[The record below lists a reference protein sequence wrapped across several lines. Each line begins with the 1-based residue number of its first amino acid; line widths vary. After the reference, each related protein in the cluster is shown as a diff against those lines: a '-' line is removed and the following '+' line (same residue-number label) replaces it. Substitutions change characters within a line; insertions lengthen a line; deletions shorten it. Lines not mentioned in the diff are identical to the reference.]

1 MVRLMTRGTMMPVTS
16 GKETIK
22 SQSKG
27 DVSSAKS
34 IVTDVVILEKAF
46 FICCYL
52 FLNQGL
58 CLSKTKR
65 EIKTQM

>member
-1 MVRLMTRGTMMPVTS
+1 MVRLMKRGTMMPVTS

-27 DVSSAKS
+27 DVSSPKS
-34 IVTDVVILEKAF
+34 IVTDVVILEKSSLF
-46 FICCYL
+46 VVL

>member
-27 DVSSAKS
+27 DVSSTKS
-34 IVTDVVILEKAF
+34 IVTDVVILEKRSLF
-46 FICCYL
+46 VVIC
-52 FLNQGL
+52 
-58 CLSKTKR
+58 S
-65 EIKTQM
+65 